1 MNEKKIAL
9 SYLKEKKEELN
20 VFFEK
25 LEENHIRLVK
35 KEILKTWMLA
45 YEESSEENLKLI
57 KAIDFYNEQQKI
69 KMKFLIFKMKK
80 VIKEQ
85 KKLRDQLFSDYILK
99 KKI

>member
-20 VFFEK
+20 VFLDK

-35 KEILKTWMLA
+35 KEILKRWVLA
-45 YEESSEENLKLI
+45 YEEQSEENLKLI

-85 KKLRDQLFSDYILK
+85 KKLRD
-99 KKI
+99 